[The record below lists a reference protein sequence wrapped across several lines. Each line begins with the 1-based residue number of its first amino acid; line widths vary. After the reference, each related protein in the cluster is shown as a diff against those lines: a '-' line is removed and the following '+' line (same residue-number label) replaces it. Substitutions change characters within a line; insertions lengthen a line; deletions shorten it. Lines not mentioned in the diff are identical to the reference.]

1 MPRLQAGAH
10 PQHLLATLLGDY
22 DFAERSPVPGAAIV
36 RLLAEFGIS
45 AASARNTLSRLAKR
59 GLIVSAR
66 DGRRT
71 SYRMADD
78 AKEIHD
84 RRIRHFLAFG
94 AAPVPDTGEW
104 TVVLFSLPE
113 SQRDLRRVLRTRLQE
128 NGLASLFDGIWIR
141 PGDHREPV
149 ARLLADLSIGSSA
162 SLLLAR
168 FSAEVFGGRDPL
180 SAFDLDGLR
189 AGYDGFIERH
199 APLRARV
206 REGAVGLA
214 EALVARTQI
223 MDAWRTLPDA
233 DPGLPTALLPDDWPL
248 AAARALFL
256 EVYDAL
262 APLAELRLRSLLR
275 EHAGDG
281 AAEVR
286 AYVSADFPPPA
297 GGAGTRPGTA

>member
-22 DFAERSPVPGAAIV
+22 DFAERNSVPGAAIV

-45 AASARNTLSRLAKR
+45 AASARNTLSRLARR
-59 GLIVSAR
+59 GLIVSVR

-84 RRIRHFLAFG
+84 RRIRQFLTFG

-104 TVVLFSLPE
+104 TVVVFSLPE

-128 NGLASLFDGIWIR
+128 NGMASLFDGIWIQ
-141 PGDHREPV
+141 PGDRREAV
-149 ARLLADLSIGSSA
+149 ARVLAELSIGSSA
-162 SLLLAR
+162 SLLTAR
-168 FSAEVFGGRDPL
+168 FDAAAFGGRDPV

-189 AGYDGFIERH
+189 AGYEGFAERY

-214 EALVARTQI
+214 EALVARTEI
-223 MDAWRTLPDA
+223 MDSWRTLPDA
-233 DPGLPTALLPDDWPL
+233 DPGLPTGLLPADWPL
-248 AAARALFL
+248 GAARGLFL

-262 APLAELRLRSLLR
+262 APLAELRLRGLLR
-275 EHAGDG
+275 EYTGDRV
-281 AAEVR
+281 ADVR
-286 AYVSADFPPPA
+286 AYVSADFLPPA
-297 GGAGTRPGTA
+297 EPAGAQRA